1 MRRQR
6 IHSPMRL
13 PCFLPSVPY
22 LSPSPARI
30 SGKSEPILSVAQRT
44 TAGKYVHREGASDK
58 ARFRL
63 AHDWPTTG
71 RQLADDVAVLRGAC
85 YYNWHVTKVVRGLKN
100 ATKFLS
106 IMSMVAIYVTAYLLE
121 CALFPAGSSSAV
133 LSVWNYNSDST
144 RNVVI
149 HTELSAISSNT
160 STARG
165 RHGAIA
171 RFRKLLGVWHCC
183 LTRVAARAII
193 VTYLFIIRWVRWSL
207 RT

>member
-1 MRRQR
+1 
-6 IHSPMRL
+6 MRL

-30 SGKSEPILSVAQRT
+30 SGKSEPILSVAQRTDPPT

-106 IMSMVAIYVTAYLLE
+106 IMSMVAIM
-121 CALFPAGSSSAV
+121 
-133 LSVWNYNSDST
+133 
-144 RNVVI
+144 
-149 HTELSAISSNT
+149 
-160 STARG
+160 
-165 RHGAIA
+165 
-171 RFRKLLGVWHCC
+171 
-183 LTRVAARAII
+183 
-193 VTYLFIIRWVRWSL
+193 SL
-207 RT
+207 RTCWNALFFQQDPAPQYFPSGITTVILHATLSFTLNSALSHPIHQPHVGDTVQSQDFGNCLVFGTVASLA